1 MGVYLYR
8 AKASD
13 GANAIAERMG
23 IKKIALRNSKYVGKP
38 EDIIINW
45 GASTLP
51 ETFDKVGTVIN
62 APECVAVAVNKLK
75 CFDRL
80 ADGMV
85 RVPRY
90 TDDIHL
96 ARNWIEVGYEVV
108 VRHKLNGA
116 GGEGIEIVNDID
128 ALPQAPLYTLYVK
141 KKSEWRVHVAFG
153 EVIHI
158 ARKVRDPEHP
168 EDKVNWKVRNKAN
181 GFIFQI
187 HNEAIPIG
195 VTEQARLAVKALG
208 LHFGAVD
215 VVFNEQQGRAYVLE
229 VNTAPGVEGT
239 TLDKYVEAFNRELNQ

>member
-13 GANAIAERMG
+13 GANAVAERMG

-45 GASTLP
+45 GSSTLP
-51 ETFDKVGTVIN
+51 DAVGKLPIVIN
-62 APECVAVAVNKLK
+62 KPECVAVAVDKLK
-75 CFDRL
+75 CFNRL
-80 ADGMV
+80 SDGMV
-85 RVPRY
+85 RVPGY
-90 TDDIHL
+90 TDDIQR
-96 ARNWIEVGYEVV
+96 ARSWIEMGYEVV

-116 GGEGIEIVNDID
+116 GGEGIEIVNDVD
-128 ALPQAPLYTLYVK
+128 ALPQAPLYTLYIK
-141 KKSEWRVHVAFG
+141 KKSEWRMHVAFG

-158 ARKVRDPEHP
+158 ARKVRDPEYP
-168 EDKVNWKVRNKAN
+168 EDKVNWRVRNKAN

-187 HNEAIPIG
+187 HNEDIPRNVI
-195 VTEQARLAVKALG
+195 EQARRAVETLG

-215 VVFNEQQGRAYVLE
+215 VVFNEQTVRAYVLE

-239 TLDKYVEAFNRELNQ
+239 TLDKYVEAFNKRIIL

>member
-8 AKASD
+8 AKVSD

-45 GASTLP
+45 GSSTLP
-51 ETFDKVGTVIN
+51 ETFDNVTVIN
-62 APECVAVAVNKLK
+62 TPECVAVAVDKLK

-80 ADGMV
+80 SDGGV
-85 RVPRY
+85 RTPGY
-90 TDDIHL
+90 TTDIRRAH
-96 ARNWIEVGYEVV
+96 RWIDLDHEVV

-116 GGEGIEIVNDID
+116 GGEGIEIVSDVD

-141 KKSEWRVHVAFG
+141 KKSEWRVHVAFDK
-153 EVIHI
+153 VIHI

-168 EDKVNWKVRNKAN
+168 VDMVNWKVRNKAN

-187 HNEAIPIG
+187 HNEDIPRDVI
-195 VTEQARLAVKALG
+195 EQARRAVEALG

-239 TLDKYVEAFNRELNQ
+239 TLDKYVEAFNMRINQ